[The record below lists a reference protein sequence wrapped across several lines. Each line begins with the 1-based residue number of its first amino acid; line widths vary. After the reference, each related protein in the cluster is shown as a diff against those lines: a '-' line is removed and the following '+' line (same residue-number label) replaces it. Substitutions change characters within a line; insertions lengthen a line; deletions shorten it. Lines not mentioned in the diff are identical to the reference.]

1 VKEGLINPDSGTGP
15 SPFEGTISAM
25 TTATSRPLEGML
37 VLDLGQIYNGPYCG
51 LLLSFMGSRVL
62 KIEPPEGDVVRRRK
76 REVEPY
82 PLVMLNSNKESVVL
96 DLKHPH
102 GKALFLR
109 LVRQADV
116 VVENFAAGVMDRLG
130 LGWEV
135 LQAENPR
142 LVYGTGTGFGL
153 TGPYRDLPA
162 MDLTIQAM
170 SGIMNATGF
179 PDRPPVKAGPAVC
192 DFLGGVHLFGGIVS
206 ALLHRERTGRGQRV
220 EVAMLEA
227 AVMALA
233 SALGVYMDGEDTR
246 MPARTGNRH
255 PALAMAPYNVY
266 PTNDGYV
273 AIFTASDRHW
283 DSITRV
289 LGRED
294 LLSNPEYASTPDR
307 AARMEEIDAMVEAW
321 TRQRGKDDVLSILT
335 KAHVPCA
342 PVRTAREVANDPH
355 LASREAWTDVEHP
368 RRGKTRVPNS
378 PIRLHGSA
386 PSIVHRPA
394 PLLGQDTDRVLAE
407 LLGLSTAELAALH
420 AAGVIEP
427 VKS

>member
-1 VKEGLINPDSGTGP
+1 MTGP
-15 SPFEGTISAM
+15 
-25 TTATSRPLEGML
+25 TARPLDGML

-51 LLLSFMGSRVL
+51 LLLAFMGARVL
-62 KIEPPEGDVVRRRK
+62 KIEAPEGDVVRRRK
-76 REVEPY
+76 RDVEPY

-96 DLKHPH
+96 DLKHPD

-109 LVRQADV
+109 LARKADV
-116 VVENFAAGVMDRLG
+116 LVENFAAGVMDRLG

-135 LQAENPR
+135 LRRENPR

-170 SGIMNATGF
+170 SGIMNATGY

-192 DFLGGVHLFGGIVS
+192 DFLAGVHLYAGVVT
-206 ALLHRERTGRGQRV
+206 ALLHRERTGQGQLV
-220 EVAMLEA
+220 EVAMLDA

-233 SALGVYMDGEDTR
+233 SALGAFMDGDGNVPE
-246 MPARTGNRH
+246 RTANRH
-255 PALAMAPYNVY
+255 PALAIAPYNVY
-266 PTNDGYV
+266 PASDGFV
-273 AIFTASDRHW
+273 AIFTASERHW
-283 DSITRV
+283 HSVARV

-294 LLSNPEYASTPDR
+294 LLDDPAFASTPSR
-307 AARMEEIDAMVEAW
+307 AARMEEIDGLVSDW
-321 TRQRGKDDVLSILT
+321 TRARTKGQVLAELT
-335 KAHVPCA
+335 QAHVPCA
-342 PVRTAREVANDPH
+342 PVQTTREVVEDPH
-355 LASREAWTDVEHP
+355 LQARGVWADIDHP
-368 RRGKTRVPNS
+368 RRGRTRVPVS
-378 PIRLHGSA
+378 PIRLHASPPPA
-386 PSIVHRPA
+386 VERPA

-407 LLGLSTAELAALH
+407 LLGTTSDELAALH

>member
-1 VKEGLINPDSGTGP
+1 
-15 SPFEGTISAM
+15 M
-25 TTATSRPLEGML
+25 TTAIARPLEGML

-51 LLLSFMGSRVL
+51 LLLGFMGARVL
-62 KIEPPEGDVVRRRK
+62 KIEAPEGDVVRRRK
-76 REVEPY
+76 RDVEPY

-96 DLKHPH
+96 DLKHPD

-109 LVRQADV
+109 LVAKADV

-135 LQAENPR
+135 LHAENPR

-192 DFLGGVHLFGGIVS
+192 DFLGGAHLFGGIMS
-206 ALLHRERTGRGQRV
+206 ALLHRERTGQGQRV

-233 SALGVYMDGEDTR
+233 SALGVHMDGEDSR

-266 PTNDGYV
+266 PTRDGHV

-283 DSITRV
+283 DSIARV

-294 LLSNPEYASTPDR
+294 LLSHPDYATTPGR
-307 AARMEEIDAMVEAW
+307 AARMDDIDAMVEAW
-321 TRQRGKDDVLSILT
+321 TRQRGKEEVLTILT
-335 KAHVPCA
+335 RAHVPCA

-355 LASREAWTDVEHP
+355 LTARGAWTDIDHP
-368 RRGKTRVPNS
+368 RRGRTRVPNS
-378 PIRLHGSA
+378 PIRLHGSV
-386 PSIVHRPA
+386 PGVVQRPA
-394 PLLGQDTDRVLAE
+394 PLLGQDTDRVLTE
-407 LLGLSTAELAALH
+407 LLGLSAEELTVLH
-420 AAGVIEP
+420 ASGVIEP
-427 VKS
+427 VKT